1 MGSGTGGMT
10 RERSTSAWR
19 DARNAAARA
28 RLSKALPPV
37 FPRAVL
43 VHAEAR
49 PLVPPQPRLA
59 VESYWR
65 HHPLRAD
72 RLARALAARS
82 PVPEGWRWR
91 LAAEGGAEGGA
102 KSRAK
107 SRAKGGAKGGREKP
121 DEDGRAGSFRVPPTP
136 FREAAH
142 RAEPGTC
149 CLCGQPVYR
158 FGWHA
163 DLWGTGERNR
173 RARWHACCVAAW
185 KLWRAPAGQ
194 AALLARLQKRRCPM
208 TGGRLPRDR
217 EVDHRVPLHLVW
229 RRHRDAPWPEILRYW
244 GFPNLQAVDR
254 AAHLAKSGAE
264 AGARARARRPEAAPS
279 PAADPA

>member
-1 MGSGTGGMT
+1 MQ
-10 RERSTSAWR
+10 RERPRSPWR
-19 DARNAAARA
+19 EARNAEA
-28 RLSKALPPV
+28 RLRLARALPPV

-43 VHAEAR
+43 VHAESR

-59 VESYWR
+59 IESYWR

-82 PVPEGWRWR
+82 VVPEGWRWC
-91 LAAEGGAEGGA
+91 LAEVEG
-102 KSRAK
+102 
-107 SRAKGGAKGGREKP
+107 
-121 DEDGRAGSFRVPPTP
+121 DGRARSFRVPPAP

-142 RAEPGTC
+142 RTGPGTC

-158 FGWHA
+158 FGWHR
-163 DLWGTGERNR
+163 DLWGRGEVNR
-173 RARWHACCVAAW
+173 RANWHACCVAAW
-185 KLWRAPAGQ
+185 KLWTAPAGQ

-217 EVDHRVPLHLVW
+217 EVDHRVPLHVVW
-229 RRHRDAPWPEILRYW
+229 RRHRDRPWAEILAFW

-254 AAHLAKSGAE
+254 TAHLAKSGAE
-264 AGARARARRPEAAPS
+264 ATARALSGGAGALP
-279 PAADPA
+279 PAA